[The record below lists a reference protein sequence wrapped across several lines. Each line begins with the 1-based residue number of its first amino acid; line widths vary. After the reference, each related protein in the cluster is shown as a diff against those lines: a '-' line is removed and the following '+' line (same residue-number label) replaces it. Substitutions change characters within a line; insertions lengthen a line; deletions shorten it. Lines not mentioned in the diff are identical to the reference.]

1 MKKSKKAE
9 KLLQNFYDVTVTDP
23 VLLEI
28 MDRYEIVKQTTGIHD
43 ETIMLE
49 AFDYLDAKLQ
59 KQLREGLNGTK

>member
-1 MKKSKKAE
+1 MKKSKKVE

-28 MDRYEIVKQTTGIHD
+28 MGRYEIVKQTTGIHD